1 MRTLLDN
8 DYLRSELKRPTI
20 FPTCANV
27 SPGWKSSGA
36 RPPIVASQLLPEKI
50 LSSILLDF
58 CFELNPRP
66 TSMRSFISFAIV
78 ILMTTVAVE
87 TLSAQTLPAPEAITD
102 PKQVASKP
110 NAEVEPRSLT
120 IEKLYMTRQVGLPTW
135 SPDGKQIAFISNMS
149 GRNNIW
155 LVPAEGGW
163 PVQLTVS
170 DQRQTA
176 PAWSPDGKWIAYQ
189 SDYDGDELWDIFLV
203 SPKTGRVVNLTSTR
217 EIAELNPTWSPD
229 GRYLAYEVKAK
240 TSAAYEIDIYDT
252 LMREVKHLTTSTPQD
267 KSNYD
272 PIWLKDGKSIVYTQ
286 DQAKGTD
293 SNIFIAEM
301 ATGKSTLLTPHEGE
315 QRYSADDVSPD
326 GKRVL
331 ITSNAANGYQ
341 NIGLLEIS
349 TKKIS
354 WLTKDKWAIRGSE
367 FSPDGKRIT
376 FTANVDGSQDIYL
389 HDLAT
394 GKSTALPVPKG
405 VNEPTGGHSAFTKD
419 GSRLLYYHN
428 GPTAPGDLWV
438 YTLATGK
445 SHQVTHSLVAGV
457 RSEDMVEPYLVHY
470 PSRDGKWTI
479 SAFLYVPFN
488 MARNGQNA
496 AIVYIHGGPTS
507 QTMNSFNR
515 FVQYAANQGYMV
527 LAPNYRGS
535 TGYGKEFQQANLFDM
550 GGGDLQD
557 VLAGV
562 DWIKQTGHL
571 DPKKIAVMGASYGGY
586 LSMMAV
592 TKAPEVWAAGVPIVP
607 FVNWFTEIENED
619 PELRQSDLATM
630 GDVVKNKSLYED
642 RSPINFVDQIKAP
655 LLLLAGGHDPRCPKS
670 ETQQVV
676 DAIKKRGGTVDYK
689 IYENEGHGFARVENQ
704 IDAYQRVADFLL
716 AHVPPADCSCSLTE

>member
-1 MRTLLDN
+1 MRTFAL
-8 DYLRSELKRPTI
+8 
-20 FPTCANV
+20 
-27 SPGWKSSGA
+27 
-36 RPPIVASQLLPEKI
+36 
-50 LSSILLDF
+50 
-58 CFELNPRP
+58 
-66 TSMRSFISFAIV
+66 FAIV
-78 ILMTTVAVE
+78 ILMSTVVSE
-87 TLSAQTLPAPEAITD
+87 TIVAQTLAAPQAITD
-102 PKQVASKP
+102 PKKIASKP
-110 NAEVEPRSLT
+110 NAQVEPRSLT
-120 IEKLYMTRQVGLPTW
+120 IEKLYMTRQVGRPTW
-135 SPDGKQIAFISNMS
+135 SPDGKSIAFISNMS
-149 GRNNIW
+149 GRNNLW

-163 PVQLTVS
+163 PAQLTVS
-170 DQRQTA
+170 DQRQSS

-189 SDYDGDELWDIFLV
+189 SDYDGDEQWDIFLV
-203 SPKTGRVVNLTSTR
+203 SPKTGKVVNLTSTR

-229 GRYLAYEVKAK
+229 GRYLAYEVKPK

-252 LMREVKHLTTSTPQD
+252 LMREVKHLTTGTPQD
-267 KSNYD
+267 ESNSN
-272 PIWLKDGKSIVYTQ
+272 PIWSKDGKYIVYTQ
-286 DQAKGTD
+286 EQAKGTD
-293 SNIFIAEM
+293 SNIFIADV

-315 QRYSADDVSPD
+315 QRYFANDIDPRPIPD
-326 GKRVL
+326 GRKVF
-331 ITSNAANGYQ
+331 ITSNAANGYD
-341 NIGLLEIS
+341 NIGLLEFSDKGASVSGVLHPGSI
-349 TKKIS
+349 K
-354 WLTKDKWAIRGSE
+354 WLTHDKWEIRGGE
-367 FSPDGKRIT
+367 FSPDGKHIT
-376 FTANVDGSQDIYL
+376 FSANVDGNEDIYL

-394 GKSTALPVPKG
+394 GKSTALPIPKG
-405 VNEPTGGHSAFTKD
+405 VNEPVGGHSAFTKD

-457 RSEDMVEPYLVHY
+457 NSEDMVEPYLVHY

-571 DPKKIAVMGASYGGY
+571 DPKKIAVMGGSYGGY
-586 LSMMAV
+586 LSMMSV
-592 TKAPEVWAAGVPIVP
+592 TKAPDVWAAGVPIVP

-619 PELRQSDLATM
+619 PVLQQSDLATM
-630 GDVVKNKSLYED
+630 GDVVKNKALYED
-642 RSPINFVDQIKAP
+642 RSPINFIDQIKAP

-689 IYENEGHGFARVENQ
+689 IYDNEGHGFARVENQ
-704 IDAYQRVADFLL
+704 IDAYKRVADFLQ